1 MKKVTANEL
10 MKTLSDYIYSEV
22 PLNDFDTADEL
33 KESLM
38 EMLEAMVDKVVEENF
53 EFEEEED
60 DEEDAE

>member
-38 EMLEAMVDKVVEENF
+38 EMLEAMVNKVVDEEF
-53 EFEEEED
+53 DFEEEDE
-60 DEEDAE
+60 DEE

>member
-22 PLNDFDTADEL
+22 PLDDFDTADEL

-38 EMLEAMVDKVVEENF
+38 EMLEAMVNKVVDEEF
-53 EFEEEED
+53 DFEEEDE
-60 DEEDAE
+60 DEE